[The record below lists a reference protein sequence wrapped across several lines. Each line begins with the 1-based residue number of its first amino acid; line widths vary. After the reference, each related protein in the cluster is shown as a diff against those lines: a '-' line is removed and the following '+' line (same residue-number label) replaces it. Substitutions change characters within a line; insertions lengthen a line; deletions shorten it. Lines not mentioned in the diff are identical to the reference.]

1 MKKFFIFLGQNLK
14 TDRYCFWKAETA
26 EFTGVLFSVAMPE
39 QQTSEET
46 FRHIPKIKFIIN
58 KWQREGL

>member
-1 MKKFFIFLGQNLK
+1 MKFFYIFGTKPQNGLL
-14 TDRYCFWKAETA
+14 FFQKAETA
-26 EFTGVLFSVAMPE
+26 EFMGVLFFVAIPE

-58 KWQREGL
+58 KL

>member
-1 MKKFFIFLGQNLK
+1 MKFFYIFGTKPQNGLL
-14 TDRYCFWKAETA
+14 CFWKAETA

-39 QQTSEET
+39 QQTLEET